1 MKKALVALA
10 VVALMVCALVGY
22 SHYLF
27 NVKLPARVEER
38 MSAIIPD
45 TILIRDTLR
54 IVEPT
59 PTEEIEIGADTVWLE
74 RIIKDTIL
82 DRDTVYVRV
91 PISQVVYENN
101 RYKAVIQGYHPRL
114 VSLDIYT
121 DKTYVY
127 SHKTIVK
134 PAKLSLSAGIYGGYG
149 PKGFDYGL
157 GIMLGI
163 PIFSWTW

>member
-1 MKKALVALA
+1 MKKAILSA
-10 VVALMVCALVGY
+10 VVGMAIMAVVIACAVY
-22 SHYLF
+22 SIRVS
-27 NVKLPARVEER
+27 VKQGQQPP
-38 MSAIIPD
+38 IIEAKSD
-45 TILIRDTLR
+45 TVYIHDTLR
-54 IVEPT
+54 ITQPVPTYQEVVRVE
-59 PTEEIEIGADTVWLE
+59 TEYLE
-74 RIIKDTIL
+74 RVVNDTII
-82 DRDTVYVRV
+82 DTVYVRV

-114 VSLDIYT
+114 ISLDIYT

>member
-10 VVALMVCALVGY
+10 VVALIVCALVGY

-27 NVKLPARVEER
+27 DVKLPAKVEER
-38 MSAIIPD
+38 MSTIIPD
-45 TILIRDTLR
+45 TVYIHDTLR
-54 IVEPT
+54 IVEPV
-59 PTEEIEIGADTVWLE
+59 PTYQEVVRVETEYLE
-74 RIIKDTIL
+74 RVVNDTII
-82 DRDTVYVRV
+82 DTVYVRV

-134 PAKLSLSAGIYGGYG
+134 PAKLSLSAGVYGGYG

>member
-1 MKKALVALA
+1 MKKAILSA
-10 VVALMVCALVGY
+10 VVGMLLMAVVIACAVY
-22 SHYLF
+22 SIRTS
-27 NVKLPARVEER
+27 VKQGQQPP
-38 MSAIIPD
+38 IIEAKPD
-45 TILIRDTLR
+45 TVYIHDTLR
-54 IVEPT
+54 IVEPV
-59 PTEEIEIGADTVWLE
+59 PTYQEVVRVETEYLE
-74 RIIKDTIL
+74 RVVNDTII
-82 DRDTVYVRV
+82 DTVYVRV

-114 VSLDIYT
+114 ISLDIYT
-121 DKTYVY
+121 GKTYVY

>member
-10 VVALMVCALVGY
+10 VVALMVLSLSWWLGKLV
-22 SHYLF
+22 
-27 NVKLPARVEER
+27 NKQQPPVVETQT
-38 MSAIIPD
+38 D
-45 TILIRDTLR
+45 TVYIHDTLR
-54 IVEPT
+54 IVEPV
-59 PTEEIEIGADTVWLE
+59 PTYQEVVKVETEYLV
-74 RIIKDTIL
+74 RVVNDTII
-82 DRDTVYVRV
+82 DTVYVRV

-101 RYKAVIQGYHPRL
+101 RYKAVIQGYQPRL

>member
-1 MKKALVALA
+1 MKKAILSA
-10 VVALMVCALVGY
+10 VVGMMLMAVVIACAVY
-22 SHYLF
+22 SIRAS
-27 NVKLPARVEER
+27 VKQGQQPP
-38 MSAIIPD
+38 IIEAKPD
-45 TILIRDTLR
+45 TVYIHDTLR

-59 PTEEIEIGADTVWLE
+59 PIEETEIGADTVWLE
-74 RIIKDTIL
+74 RIIKDSIV

-149 PKGFDYGL
+149 PRGFDYGL

>member
-1 MKKALVALA
+1 MKKALVSLA
-10 VVALMVCALVGY
+10 VVALMVCAVVGY

-27 NVKLPARVEER
+27 NVKLPAQVEER

-45 TILIRDTLR
+45 TVLIHDTLR

-59 PTEEIEIGADTVWLE
+59 PTEEKEIGADTIWME
-74 RIIKDTIL
+74 RIIKDSIVN
-82 DRDTVYVRV
+82 RDTVYVRV

-114 VSLDIYT
+114 VSLDIYS

-127 SHKTIVK
+127 SHTTIVK
-134 PAKLSLSAGIYGGYG
+134 PAKLSLSVGIYGGYG

-163 PIFSWTW
+163 PIFNWTW

>member
-10 VVALMVCALVGY
+10 VVALIVCALVGY

-27 NVKLPARVEER
+27 DVKLPAKVEER

-45 TILIRDTLR
+45 TVYIHDTLR
-54 IVEPT
+54 IVEPV
-59 PTEEIEIGADTVWLE
+59 PTYQEVVRVETEYLE
-74 RIIKDTIL
+74 RVVNDTII
-82 DRDTVYVRV
+82 DTVYVRV

-134 PAKLSLSAGIYGGYG
+134 PAKLSLSAGVYGGYG